1 MQSIIGSIMTQ
12 EEFTDALMNGME
24 TPAFEE
30 EDIRDFGDSLI
41 KFINGA
47 DNDYFCGWDH
57 EVPNQIVVDV
67 KNIELC
73 LIALE
78 PGMLIFLQPPNGSAE
93 ERPLDYGRVAEGA
106 ILHCLIEIDKVAAE
120 ESIDQKE
127 AAIQRARDWLNK
139 RGIKPISS
147 TKKN

>member
-1 MQSIIGSIMTQ
+1 MKSIIGSIMTQ
-12 EEFTDALMNGME
+12 EEFTDALMYGME

-30 EDIRDFGDSLI
+30 EDIRAFGDRLI
-41 KFINGA
+41 AFINGA

-78 PGMLIFLQPPNGSAE
+78 PGVLIFLQSPNGSAE
-93 ERPLDYGRVAEGA
+93 DRPLDYGRVAEGA
-106 ILHCLIEIDKVAAE
+106 MLHCLIEIDKAAVVE
-120 ESIDQKE
+120 EIDPKEEALQK
-127 AAIQRARDWLNK
+127 AREWLTK
-139 RGIKPISS
+139 RGIKPIGSA
-147 TKKN
+147 